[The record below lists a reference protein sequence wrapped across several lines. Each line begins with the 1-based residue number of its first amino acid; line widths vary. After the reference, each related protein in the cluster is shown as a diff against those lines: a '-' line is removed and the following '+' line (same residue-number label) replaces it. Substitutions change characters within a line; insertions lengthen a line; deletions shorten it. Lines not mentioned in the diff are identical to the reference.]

1 MPTQNPRSVFSRTLQ
16 VLFALTA
23 AVWLVASGRAA
34 EATKSYSIESGPAA
48 TTLKE
53 FAEQSGRSVLFS
65 TEKVQGISTN
75 AIRGELTAE
84 EALDR
89 LLSGTRLSAV
99 PEKSTGGFAI
109 RREVSIEVAEKNV
122 SSRPANSRA
131 ADDVQDGV
139 VKLDT
144 FEVFGR
150 KTDPLPFTGQV
161 PALVFPGWA

>member
-23 AVWLVASGRAA
+23 AVCLVASGLAA